1 MAGTFGP
8 ARREEFC
15 SRIGLRGHRMRRTRA
30 LLPCTAIPRVE
41 RATFS
46 MLADFRWVPGVGV
59 GDYKWGWSLFWGD
72 KNVLELHSG
81 DGPTTL

>member
-15 SRIGLRGHRMRRTRA
+15 SRIGLRGHRMWRTRA

-46 MLADFRWVPGVGV
+46 MLADFRGSSECPGVQQG
-59 GDYKWGWSLFWGD
+59 F
-72 KNVLELHSG
+72 N
-81 DGPTTL
+81 